1 MFLIEDETP
10 RALRIPGGPSV
21 EHPNA
26 ALGISRLLIAA
37 WDVDEAH
44 RALTALVD
52 TPSQGGYGEIA
63 LAPQEILVL
72 LVVPDPPQSF
82 EGLLSVELR
91 TAGGEKGELDAAL
104 TRGIRILLN

>member
-1 MFLIEDETP
+1 
-10 RALRIPGGPSV
+10 V

-52 TPSQGGYGEIA
+52 APSQGGYGAVA
-63 LAPQEILVL
+63 LGPQEILVL
-72 LVVPDPPQSF
+72 PGVPDPPQSF
-82 EGLLSVELR
+82 GGPLAVELR
-91 TAGGEKGELDAAL
+91 TAGGEKAELDAAL
-104 TRGIRILLN
+104 TKGVRILLN